1 MKKILLFGLLFWSI
15 PISAQNLFWSFDD
28 NQQPLTIAP
37 ECDAR
42 FDEVRGGVYM
52 PSVEDVYHYGSIFLE
67 NQSYEIKRQAPY
79 CFLIAAFNGHVDA
92 QFKLAQMYNKGD
104 VLPQDDLSAYKWA
117 FIAAL
122 NGKKEAEDFVLT
134 LEQFITTDDLEITNE
149 AIQSTRNQIQ
159 QNLDAQLAALTAE
172 NQQYQAKQEMLNN
185 PKVPTPTP
193 VTNIF
198 DNKDHFE

>member
-79 CFLIAAFNGHVDA
+79 CFLIAAFNGHTDA

-149 AIQSTRNQIQ
+149 AIQSTRTKIQ
-159 QNLDAQLAALTAE
+159 QNMEAQLAALTAE
-172 NQQYQAKQEMLNN
+172 NEQYQAAQETLNN

-193 VTNIF
+193 VINIF
-198 DNKDHFE
+198 DNQDHFE